1 MHSKTEVLRSIYL
14 YLVSLVGVIM
24 LIFSFIAA
32 SRHGIGFVFRGS
44 GKDLYFVSE
53 VARDIAAI
61 LAGLLLF
68 LSHWNIIKNEGRFSS
83 NTFRKVQNDDNFWGN
98 LFFYIVSF
106 VGLMIFVF
114 SFISVV
120 GSFFSVN
127 YVDVPITP
135 EQKISGAPKP
145 TIPDSY
151 LSVDVKSLLQSIA
164 SSVVGLVVW
173 MLSWGTLQ
181 KLRMSELKNYE
192 G

>member
-1 MHSKTEVLRSIYL
+1 MYSKTEVLRSIYL
-14 YLVSLVGVIM
+14 YLVSLVGVVM

-32 SRHGIGFVFRGS
+32 SQHSISFVFGGS

-68 LSHWNIIKNEGRFSS
+68 LSHWNIIKKEERFGPGTLSK
-83 NTFRKVQNDDNFWGN
+83 TQNDVNFWGN

-106 VGLMIFVF
+106 IGLMIFVF
-114 SFISVV
+114 SFIAIID
-120 GSFFSVN
+120 SFFSVN

-135 EQKISGAPKP
+135 NQKISGAPKL

-151 LSVDVKSLLQSIA
+151 LSVNVKSLLQSVT
-164 SSVVGLVVW
+164 SFVVGFVVW
-173 MLSWGTLQ
+173 LFSWGTLQ
-181 KLRMSELKNYE
+181 KLRTSELKNL
-192 G
+192 